1 MAERAFAIAV
11 PTGAEVT
18 STVSTVA
25 GAGIIGLI
33 EGMIVRI
40 APKMGSMAPYL
51 TWATLI
57 GAPVGGVIGALLTK
71 GMLSDVLKGVA
82 AGGAGVFGYSL
93 PEMIAPT
100 VGRRAGSPMQL
111 GGGAPVKMLPAGVA
125 GAPARAAAAVGAR
138 SVIEF

>member
-1 MAERAFAIAV
+1 
-11 PTGAEVT
+11 
-18 STVSTVA
+18 
-25 GAGIIGLI
+25 
-33 EGMIVRI
+33 
-40 APKMGSMAPYL
+40 MGSMAPYL

-111 GGGAPVKMLPAGVA
+111 GGGMSVKMLPAGVA
-125 GAPARAAAAVGAR
+125 GAPARAATAVRVR
-138 SVIEF
+138 SAIEI